1 MLMSLLIKNIG
12 ELFDGRRINR
22 NTCIYVEDG
31 IIKSIGKEEEA
42 DEIIDAK
49 GKFVM
54 PGFVDCHTHAIF
66 SGYRDFELEWKI
78 DGISYKEIAE
88 RGGGIGYTVEQTKKA
103 SKERLLR
110 ETMKRVKEMIKHGTT
125 TAEMKSGYGL
135 DLENEIKMLE
145 VINKIDKIDVIPT
158 FLVHAIPA
166 GKNADEY
173 IEEVIGEI
181 IPEIARRKLAKFID
195 IFCEEGYFNVK
206 QSERV
211 LVEGKKYGMTPK
223 IHADEFSCIGC
234 SELAAEI
241 YAVSADHLLMTDE
254 KSMEKMA
261 KAGVIATLLPAVPF
275 VLNTPYPNA
284 RKMMK
289 AGLKIALATDLNPNC
304 YVTNMQFI
312 VQLACYKMKMKPIE
326 ALKAATLNAAKAIK
340 MDHLVGSIEE
350 GKKADLLIMDSPS
363 HSFIAYEIGRNMV
376 STVIKSGKII
386 WQSEE

>member
-12 ELFDGRRINR
+12 ELFDGRRIIR

-42 DEIIDAK
+42 DEIIDAR

-145 VINKIDKIDVIPT
+145 V
-158 FLVHAIPA
+158 
-166 GKNADEY
+166 
-173 IEEVIGEI
+173 
-181 IPEIARRKLAKFID
+181 
-195 IFCEEGYFNVK
+195 
-206 QSERV
+206 
-211 LVEGKKYGMTPK
+211 
-223 IHADEFSCIGC
+223 
-234 SELAAEI
+234 
-241 YAVSADHLLMTDE
+241 
-254 KSMEKMA
+254 
-261 KAGVIATLLPAVPF
+261 
-275 VLNTPYPNA
+275 
-284 RKMMK
+284 
-289 AGLKIALATDLNPNC
+289 
-304 YVTNMQFI
+304 
-312 VQLACYKMKMKPIE
+312 
-326 ALKAATLNAAKAIK
+326 
-340 MDHLVGSIEE
+340 
-350 GKKADLLIMDSPS
+350 
-363 HSFIAYEIGRNMV
+363 
-376 STVIKSGKII
+376 
-386 WQSEE
+386 